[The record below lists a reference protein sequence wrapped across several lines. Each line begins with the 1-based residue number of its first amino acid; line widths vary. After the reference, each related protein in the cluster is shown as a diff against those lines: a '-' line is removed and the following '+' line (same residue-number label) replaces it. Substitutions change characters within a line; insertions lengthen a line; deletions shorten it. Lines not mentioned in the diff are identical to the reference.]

1 MLWLPGTG
9 GGEGG
14 GEELIMVSIHLS
26 GFRLS

>member
-9 GGEGG
+9 GGGG

>member
-1 MLWLPGTG
+1 MLWLPGT